1 MPFYRR
7 KVFHFTG
14 SFLYIAIVVL
24 GSPLKTNAISALAYS
39 PSQRNAFRFQQ
50 QHIQQ
55 QYLQHQ
61 QLQQPLQQQQQQHQI
76 LPPSPMLQGFS
87 STPSPHLQSPH
98 MEQLLMV
105 RSHTQMFDEIFTK

>member
-1 MPFYRR
+1 M
-7 KVFHFTG
+7 
-14 SFLYIAIVVL
+14 
-24 GSPLKTNAISALAYS
+24 
-39 PSQRNAFRFQQ
+39 
-50 QHIQQ
+50 QQ

-61 QLQQPLQQQQQQHQI
+61 QLQHQPLQQQQQQHQI

-105 RSHTQMFDEIFTK
+105 RGHTSFLKFSKSVDNIEIQFTIMTEYNYD